1 MMLLKAVKSQQNLL
15 LARDAKINGR
25 LLIKKTPFWPAII
38 TVNGRD
44 FSHFPAKLQ
53 YIPLF

>member
-25 LLIKKTPFWPAII
+25 PLIKKTPFWPAII